1 MVNAVI
7 EYNKTSGH
15 YTSIISI
22 LHHIYKIYAIDN
34 GYNTVDYNVLTQ
46 NTIIEYIQSILLTY
60 VDDNGN
66 FDDNKYFYE
75 AEYKEATNRASSL
88 QQALASKEE
97 QIKKQELLL
106 EELYKLVYHKRAWLT
121 LSDDNIIGLQK
132 VVDKLPSEEKG
143 VMPKTSEEYDT
154 DEPWGV

>member
-1 MVNAVI
+1 M
-7 EYNKTSGH
+7 E
-15 YTSIISI
+15 
-22 LHHIYKIYAIDN
+22 
-34 GYNTVDYNVLTQ
+34 
-46 NTIIEYIQSILLTY
+46 
-60 VDDNGN
+60 
-66 FDDNKYFYE
+66 DNKHFYE

-88 QQALASKEE
+88 QKALASKEE

-132 VVDKLPSEEKG
+132 VVDKLPSEERDI
-143 VMPKTSEEYDT
+143 MPKTSEEYDT

>member
-1 MVNAVI
+1 M
-7 EYNKTSGH
+7 E
-15 YTSIISI
+15 
-22 LHHIYKIYAIDN
+22 
-34 GYNTVDYNVLTQ
+34 
-46 NTIIEYIQSILLTY
+46 
-60 VDDNGN
+60 
-66 FDDNKYFYE
+66 DNKYFYE